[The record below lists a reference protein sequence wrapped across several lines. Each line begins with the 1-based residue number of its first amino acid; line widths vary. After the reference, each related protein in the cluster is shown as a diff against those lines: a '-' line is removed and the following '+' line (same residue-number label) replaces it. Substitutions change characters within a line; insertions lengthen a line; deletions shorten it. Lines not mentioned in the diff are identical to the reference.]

1 MGSNNWSRN
10 EEELLKE
17 NYAKLG
23 AEKCS
28 ILLGRT
34 KRACQIRAKKFLL
47 KYVDGRYN
55 KINLLEIVKD
65 SKTKSECLRRLNL
78 STNAGNFDTLNRYIK
93 KYEIDISHFECV
105 TDGLKIYV
113 SSITIPIK
121 DILIE
126 NSTYSSTN
134 HLKKRLYKEDLKQRR
149 CELCNQGEDWNG
161 KHMSLILDHIN
172 GKHNDNRIDN
182 LRIVCPNCNATLDT
196 HCRGSRITKEIENKD
211 LCKCGGSKW
220 KTSKSCVDCSKKL
233 QRKVERPSLEQI
245 LKDIKET
252 NYVLTGK
259 KYGVSDN
266 TIRKWIR
273 QYNADLAETV

>member
-17 NYAKLG
+17 NYGKLG

-34 KRACQIRAKKFLL
+34 KRACQIRAKKLLL
-47 KYVDGRYN
+47 KYVDDRYN

-149 CELCNQGEDWNG
+149 CELCNQGEDWMG
-161 KHMSLILDHIN
+161 KKMSLILDHIN
-172 GKHNDNRIDN
+172 GVNNDNRLEN

-211 LCKCGGSKW
+211 FCKCGSSKW
-220 KTSKSCVDCSKKL
+220 KTSKSCVNCSKNYKE
-233 QRKVERPSLEQI
+233 K
-245 LKDIKET
+245 LKD
-252 NYVLTGK
+252 LH
-259 KYGVSDN
+259 
-266 TIRKWIR
+266 
-273 QYNADLAETV
+273 

>member
-17 NYAKLG
+17 NYGKLG

-34 KRACQIRAKKFLL
+34 KRACQIRAKKLLL
-47 KYVDGRYN
+47 KYVDDRYN

-149 CELCNQGEDWNG
+149 CELCNQGEDWMG
-161 KHMSLILDHIN
+161 KKMSLILDHIN
-172 GKHNDNRIDN
+172 GVNNDNRLEN

-211 LCKCGGSKW
+211 FCKCGSSKW
-220 KTSKSCVDCSKKL
+220 KTSKSCVNCSKNL
-233 QRKVERPSLEQI
+233 QRKVERPSLELI